1 MELIDLH
8 KMLKRLPQSPFS
20 SETVVVPLEG
30 ASSDLKYYRIK
41 EDDISMIFLETVGE
55 KSIFRS
61 FIHIGR
67 FLKEKGMGVPEIYY
81 YDLGQ
86 CVALIEDL
94 GDTSLYSEFSDGRN
108 KGQFIAFYQRVLETL
123 AEIQVRGAKGMKQCP
138 MLKDKI
144 FDYRVLCWETSYFKR
159 YFLQRYCNLS
169 IENEER
175 LDREFKYLAQSLARE
190 PLYFMHR
197 DFQSQ
202 NVFIKDGKI
211 RLIDFQGA
219 HQGMLHYDLVSL
231 LKDAYIVIP
240 DHIRKRLMDYYLD
253 ILKSQWKLDLDRERF
268 EITFSLAGLQRNMQA
283 LGAFSFLSLVKGK
296 ERFRQYIPAGVN
308 YLRSALKEI
317 PGFDTLKEILTF
329 PIVYQSV
336 SGQICHSK

>member
-1 MELIDLH
+1 MINLH
-8 KMLKRLPQSPFS
+8 KTLKRLPQSPFS
-20 SETVVVPLEG
+20 SEAVVVPLEG
-30 ASSDLKYYRIK
+30 ASSDLKYYRVK

-55 KSIFRS
+55 KSMFHS
-61 FIHIGR
+61 FIHIGH
-67 FLKEKGMGVPEIYY
+67 FLKEKGIGVPEIYH

-86 CVALIEDL
+86 CIALIEDL
-94 GDTSLYSEFSDGRN
+94 GDASLYSKFSDEKN
-108 KGQFIAFYQRVLETL
+108 KGEFIAFYQKVLETL
-123 AEIQVRGAKGMKQCP
+123 AEIQVRGAEGMKQCP
-138 MLKDKI
+138 MLKDRI
-144 FDYRVLCWETSYFKR
+144 FDYQVLCWETSYFKR

-175 LDREFKYLAQSLARE
+175 LDQEFRYLAQNLASE

-202 NVFIKDGKI
+202 NVFIKDKKI

-240 DHIRKRLMDYYLD
+240 DHIREKLMDYYLD
-253 ILKSQWKLDLDRERF
+253 ILKNHWKLDIHRERF
-268 EITFSLAGLQRNMQA
+268 EITFNLAGLQRNMQA

-296 ERFRQYIPAGVN
+296 ERFRQYIPAGVD

-317 PGFDTLKEILTF
+317 PGFDALREILAR
-329 PIVYQSV
+329 PLVYGWIS
-336 SGQICHSK
+336 C